1 MNNRHSLILLPKEFV
16 VVAKANRLSLE
27 ELLTPKQAKTR
38 LSMLDLS
45 YLYNLQN
52 WIVRIFSKTDFVD
65 RHQFGEYREAASIL
79 EELLKLDDCPL
90 GLVDDNYVYSRM
102 FASTLHKPSSNPI
115 KMITLYDTPVCIIE
129 PGQFMFQYN
138 RNNEYIMVTEVNQAR
153 LALVEELLAKLYL
166 YLPQAVVHSTVWY
179 RVYIDL
185 LQEQAL
191 AV

>member
-38 LSMLDLS
+38 LSKFDLS
-45 YLYNLQN
+45 YLYQLQN
-52 WIVRIFSKTDFVD
+52 WTNRIFNKTDFD
-65 RHQFGEYREAASIL
+65 NRHLLGGYSDGGDIL
-79 EELLKLDDCPL
+79 TDLLNLGDYPL
-90 GLVDDNYVYSRM
+90 GLVDDAYVYSRM
-102 FASTLHKPSSNPI
+102 FDSKLHKPSNNPI

-129 PGQFMFQYN
+129 SGQFMFQYSS
-138 RNNEYIMVTEVNQAR
+138 NNEYIMVTEVNQAR
-153 LALVEELLAKLYL
+153 LALVEQLLAKLYL
-166 YLPQAVVHSTVWY
+166 YLPQAVVYSTVWY

-191 AV
+191 MV

>member
-27 ELLTPKQAKTR
+27 ELLTPNQAKTR

-45 YLYNLQN
+45 YLYVLQR
-52 WIVRIFSKTDFVD
+52 WTQRIFSKTDFGD
-65 RHQFGEYREAASIL
+65 RHLFGEYYEPGDIL
-79 EELLKLDDCPL
+79 IDLLKLDDCPL
-90 GLVDDNYVYSRM
+90 GLADDNYVYSRM
-102 FASTLHKPSSNPI
+102 FDSALHKPSSNQI

>member
-45 YLYNLQN
+45 YLYVLQR
-52 WIVRIFSKTDFVD
+52 WTQRIFSRTDFGD
-65 RHQFGEYREAASIL
+65 RHLFGEYYEPGDIL
-79 EELLKLDDCPL
+79 IDLLKLNDCPL
-90 GLVDDNYVYSRM
+90 GLADDNYVYSRM
-102 FASTLHKPSSNPI
+102 FDSKLHKPSSNLI

>member
-52 WIVRIFSKTDFVD
+52 WIVRIFSRTDFVS
-65 RHQFGEYREAASIL
+65 RHQFGEYRESASIL

-90 GLVDDNYVYSRM
+90 GLADDNYVYSRM
-102 FASTLHKPSSNPI
+102 FDSKLHKPSSNPI

-153 LALVEELLAKLYL
+153 LALVEKLLAKLYL